1 MNQNELKIGNAT
13 IKSSIICQKLLGIKI
28 DNKLRFNAHAEDLR
42 KKECSKLHDQ
52 PQ

>member
-13 IKSSIICQKLLGIKI
+13 IKSSICQKLLGIKI
-28 DNKLRFNAHAEDLR
+28 DNKLRFNAHVEVLR